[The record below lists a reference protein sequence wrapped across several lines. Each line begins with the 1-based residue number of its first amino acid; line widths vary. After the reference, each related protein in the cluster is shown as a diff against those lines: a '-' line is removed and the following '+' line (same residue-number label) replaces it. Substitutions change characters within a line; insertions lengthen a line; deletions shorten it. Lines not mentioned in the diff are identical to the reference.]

1 MKETNVLEWLP
12 NNTEKSIRKY
22 LLILHEISERHN
34 NIRNVLKEIY
44 ELELYSK
51 EFDESLIMFTKFVV
65 ANFINEKPECI
76 DNFKLSSKEVVNLLI
91 NSDINNEEEIII
103 ETKLWAALSEVIF
116 NVISAILEVTLVIYS
131 CHMDKKG
138 IERQVFSWLRI
149 IWKKG
154 FGRMHVYMSQF
165 KDKPNKENYDKN
177 FEILFKDTT
186 IEYYGESKGRT
197 LFKEEKIYFSIE
209 VESMCEISL
218 LSTFGDNKTIK
229 QIANKKDNEN
239 KMGDD
244 NFELDDWAK
253 PIPRIRFRKVL
264 DIGLYSHSLF
274 STLLSF
280 S

>member
-138 IERQVFSWLRI
+138 IERQVFSYSLNENAKEYKNKIEIMESPRDILSILYSKSLNEKEFISYDKQIDGQIILNKAKILLPTCCCKKYYKESYYREMMRINKKLTKKCMKCSGALNDKVLNSLQDMVESRSIGRI
-149 IWKKG
+149 I
-154 FGRMHVYMSQF
+154 HIT
-165 KDKPNKENYDKN
+165 
-177 FEILFKDTT
+177 ILLVLV
-186 IEYYGESKGRT
+186 IA
-197 LFKEEKIYFSIE
+197 SI
-209 VESMCEISL
+209 CFIISR
-218 LSTFGDNKTIK
+218 
-229 QIANKKDNEN
+229 A
-239 KMGDD
+239 
-244 NFELDDWAK
+244 
-253 PIPRIRFRKVL
+253 
-264 DIGLYSHSLF
+264 
-274 STLLSF
+274 
-280 S
+280 